1 MKALRIRR
9 LALVAALG
17 CLATSCGSKVQGTY
31 TDRTGGIMLE
41 LKSDHKATFTFA
53 GDSSQCT
60 YDIAASKVN
69 LTCQGE
75 KTEFT
80 IHDDGSLTGPPGNLM
95 GVLRKTKS

>member
-1 MKALRIRR
+1 MRRGPLRNLV
-9 LALVAALG
+9 LAVIFA
-17 CLATSCGSKVQGTY
+17 CLASSCGNRVKGTY
-31 TDRTGGIMLE
+31 TDRSGGIMLE

-53 GDSSQCT
+53 GDSAECT
-60 YDIAASKVN
+60 YDVAASKVM
-69 LTCQGE
+69 LTCQSE

>member
-1 MKALRIRR
+1 LSDSKCDHSGSACVAGRR
-9 LALVAALG
+9 LRAARAGHVLG
-17 CLATSCGSKVQGTY
+17 PKWGHHA
-31 TDRTGGIMLE
+31 E
-41 LKSDHKATFTFA
+41 LKSGNKATFTFA
-53 GDSSQCT
+53 GDSANCT
-60 YDIAASKVN
+60 YNVGGAKIE